1 MLVVAVVDDDDVL
14 VIVVVA
20 AAITTVVSRAELAN
34 VSPTRA
40 PSVVLPS
47 MTAPSCAVKDIV
59 WLEESTPE
67 GDCILVA
74 ADRLF
79 DVALVND
86 CQVAVH
92 DGLFAFVASA
102 EFVVV
107 GAAVRNARL
116 NVVNPYC
123 VNNLIAILY
132 KQHCVINFCQM

>member
-1 MLVVAVVDDDDVL
+1 MGVAPVDVP
-14 VIVVVA
+14 
-20 AAITTVVSRAELAN
+20 VVSRAELAII
-34 VSPTRA
+34 SPTCA
-40 PSVVLPS
+40 SAVVMTS
-47 MTAPSCAVKDIV
+47 TTAPSCAVKDVV